1 MKHLRTL
8 LAASVMAACGV
19 PASQGAVHLCMTFND
34 GTTAFVNIQDGVDP
48 ENLPTMQIGAQ
59 SVTVT
64 VPQLG
69 AEALTYT
76 YEAAKVAQFDF
87 ADMSSLG
94 EIDSRS
100 EASITALGD
109 GLVRVS
115 GAKAADVM
123 VFDIAGRSVSVPMT
137 AEGDVV
143 TLSLADAAT
152 GVYIVSYKSATLK
165 ITKK

>member
-64 VPQLG
+64 VPP
-69 AEALTYT
+69 ATST
-76 YEAAKVAQFDF
+76 
-87 ADMSSLG
+87 SP
-94 EIDSRS
+94 
-100 EASITALGD
+100 ASTRAPTI
-109 GLVRVS
+109 R
-115 GAKAADVM
+115 
-123 VFDIAGRSVSVPMT
+123 
-137 AEGDVV
+137 
-143 TLSLADAAT
+143 
-152 GVYIVSYKSATLK
+152 
-165 ITKK
+165 